1 MARTKVKID
10 KVWWESSWTDRMM
23 SQIAELWDRDHP
35 FLAWGW
41 TEAQGRAQPTTKPK
55 SAKPRRARK
64 KAPVEPNEIQDQIPV
79 AVKATEPEQPK
90 KVPILK
96 RFANLDFDP

>member
-10 KVWWESSWTDRMM
+10 KVWWEST
-23 SQIAELWDRDHP
+23 
-35 FLAWGW
+35 
-41 TEAQGRAQPTTKPK
+41 
-55 SAKPRRARK
+55 
-64 KAPVEPNEIQDQIPV
+64 
-79 AVKATEPEQPK
+79 EQPK